1 VTDRD
6 DFRPAVSPP
15 WPAPVATR
23 PQGGV
28 PFARL
33 SRPPAEQ
40 AHDGAVLEAAGVRT
54 YEDRM
59 YGSGLTPSRKVCGV
73 PTAFVAKDQ
82 LALPLTASVN
92 ANAA

>member
-1 VTDRD
+1 
-6 DFRPAVSPP
+6 VSPP
-15 WPAPVATR
+15 WPAPVAPR
-23 PQGGV
+23 PHGGV

-33 SRPPAEQ
+33 SRPPAAQ
-40 AHDGAVLEAAGVRT
+40 TRGGAVLEAAGVRT
-54 YEDRM
+54 YEDRL

-92 ANAA
+92 VIAA